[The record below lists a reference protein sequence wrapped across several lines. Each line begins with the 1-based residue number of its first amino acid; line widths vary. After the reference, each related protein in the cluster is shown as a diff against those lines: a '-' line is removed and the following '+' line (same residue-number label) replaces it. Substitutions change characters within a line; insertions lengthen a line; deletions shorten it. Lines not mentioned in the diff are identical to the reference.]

1 MEPIIVLTALVLISV
16 LSPFFGTDTKTVEL
30 KGRRW
35 GVLR

>member
-1 MEPIIVLTALVLISV
+1 MEPILVLTALVLISA
-16 LSPFFGTDTKTVEL
+16 LSPFFGADTKTVEL